1 MNPPHEPTKA
11 SRELVKMHTMVGTP
25 QSVVADL
32 LDIDGKTLRKHYRKE
47 LDLSGNQANAQIGGA
62 LYNKAIKGD
71 TPAMIFWLKTRAGFK
86 GTAVTVDMPEGAT
99 HGEKAE
105 IIFNAVRKGNIT
117 LESGQMM
124 IGMLKDTL
132 QIIES
137 TELVKRLEEL
147 ESKLIK

>member
-1 MNPPHEPTKA
+1 MAKHLFSSENQPEKRRSKGPQFKTAMLQAIEKRFERGSAEFCEQVLEIGLTTTPTLLNECLKRIEPPLKPNGVT
-11 SRELVKMHTMVGTP
+11 
-25 QSVVADL
+25 
-32 LDIDGKTLRKHYRKE
+32 I
-47 LDLSGNQANAQIGGA
+47 QIE
-62 LYNKAIKGD
+62 
-71 TPAMIFWLKTRAGFK
+71 
-86 GTAVTVDMPEGAT
+86 MPDNAT

-105 IIFNAVRKGNIT
+105 VIFNAVADGTIT

-147 ESKLIK
+147 ESKLTKA